1 MGAKTFFRELKRRNV
16 YKVAVAYAVIAWLL
30 FEAASV
36 WVHIVEAPTSVFKV
50 LAVFLALG
58 FVVALFIS
66 WAFEA
71 TPQGMK
77 RTENVPPDAV
87 LPSWSPR
94 KFATFIIAVA
104 VIAAGL
110 LAFNLF
116 RTKPTTPP
124 TTAEPITNK
133 SVAVLAFANLSD
145 DKGSEYFSDG
155 ISEELLT
162 VLQKIPGLH
171 LAARTSAASFN
182 GKNATA

>member
-1 MGAKTFFRELKRRNV
+1 MDAKTFFRELKRRNV
-16 YKVAVAYAVIAWLL
+16 YKVAAAYAVIAWLL

-36 WVHIVEAPTSVFKV
+36 WLHINEAPTSVIKV

-94 KFATFIIAVA
+94 KFAVFIIT
-104 VIAAGL
+104 IALLAASL
-110 LAFNLF
+110 LAFDLY
-116 RTKPTTPP
+116 RSRSKPVSSPP
-124 TTAEPITNK
+124 TA
-133 SVAVLAFANLSD
+133 A
-145 DKGSEYFSDG
+145 
-155 ISEELLT
+155 
-162 VLQKIPGLH
+162 PGLP
-171 LAARTSAASFN
+171 
-182 GKNATA
+182 